1 MGERLERFKA
11 WFFKVR
17 IENQI
22 KEDKNDQDLLREYNE
37 GKVIEIE

>member
-1 MGERLERFKA
+1 MVERLERFKA

-22 KEDKNDQDLLREYNE
+22 KSDKKNKDLLDEYNE
-37 GKVIEIE
+37 GKVIKLE

>member
-17 IENQI
+17 IENQV
-22 KEDKNDQDLLREYNE
+22 KADKKDQDLLREYND
-37 GKVIEIE
+37 GKVIRI